1 MATRNYHRGDVF
13 TVQANPSW
21 EYPDGQTFPI
31 MIIQNDAGEIPC
43 DTVTAVRLKPSR
55 NAHKKGW
62 LLHDRKI
69 RRFDKRQLMSYMGNL
84 PATKSEKLISQVESQ
99 YGFHVPFVLD
109 TP

>member
-1 MATRNYHRGDVF
+1 
-13 TVQANPSW
+13 
-21 EYPDGQTFPI
+21 